1 MITEKDAVHN
11 AIAAFTTLH
20 AEAQYRAGVRAL
32 DRGELNL
39 YDMKCVQRED
49 GTWIC
54 TLPHIHLPLLNLIY
68 EFSYSVKDDFRKA
81 EYSCK
86 NTTVPES
93 NK

>member
-1 MITEKDAVHN
+1 LITEQDAVRD
-11 AIAAFTTLH
+11 AISAFTKLH

-54 TLPHIHLPLLNLIY
+54 ALPHIHLPLLNLTY
-68 EFSYSVKDDFRKA
+68 EFTYTVKDNLSRA
-81 EYSCK
+81 EYSCR
-86 NTTVPES
+86 TISLPEA